1 MFSQWRYWHFSPNF
15 IWHFCP
21 LLKESWTKALKRKLP
36 FPYLQL
42 ELVFGNNKQQ
52 WWTKAK
58 LCISYFVED
67 EDGILHIKHLNR
79 HRDGQVEFSGNLCY
93 MILRH
98 SVRGHFSP
106 FVLSEIRPCD
116 WLTQTGRALVG
127 GHSRE
132 SELLLANSLP
142 ALQPNLPCRLET
154 QALNL
159 LLNLYLPFPHF

>member
-1 MFSQWRYWHFSPNF
+1 MPIIERVMNKGFKAETPFS
-15 IWHFCP
+15 
-21 LLKESWTKALKRKLP
+21 
-36 FPYLQL
+36 
-42 ELVFGNNKQQ
+42 VFTIGTCLWKQQ
-52 WWTKAK
+52 TTIKNQSKAVFH
-58 LCISYFVED
+58 ISWKKMRMRMGFFT
-67 EDGILHIKHLNR
+67 LNKHLNR

-98 SVRGHFSP
+98 PVRGHFSP
-106 FVLSEIRPCD
+106 FVLSEIRSCD

>member
-1 MFSQWRYWHFSPNF
+1 MALLAFWSKFSLTF
-15 IWHFCP
+15 
-21 LLKESWTKALKRKLP
+21 LP
-36 FPYLQL
+36 IIERIMNKGFKSGNSLFRIYNWNLSL
-42 ELVFGNNKQQ
+42 ETTNNNKEPKQS
-52 WWTKAK
+52 
-58 LCISYFVED
+58 CISYFVED
-67 EDGILHIKHLNR
+67 EDGILHIKDLNR